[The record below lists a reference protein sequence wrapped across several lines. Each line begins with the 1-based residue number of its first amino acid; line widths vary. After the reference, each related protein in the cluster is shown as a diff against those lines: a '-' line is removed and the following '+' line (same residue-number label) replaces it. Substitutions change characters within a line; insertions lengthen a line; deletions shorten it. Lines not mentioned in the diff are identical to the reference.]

1 MSIKKYFAIADN
13 TITNAFEENLS
24 TRGTGS
30 NMGQSDI
37 LEVFSIYAQQSTGSS
52 ELARSLIQFNIPS
65 IASDRTAGTIP
76 ASGSVSF
83 YLKLY
88 NAEHS
93 LTLPR
98 NYHLE
103 VNSISVN
110 WEEGNGLDMD
120 NYTDLTYDFTGSNW
134 INAQG
139 SPSAATLVDAIDVA
153 GVAQNDK
160 FTMTVPASAGGDGV
174 TYTFLFD
181 SGTDVEANEEEN
193 TFGISLTSV
202 TDEADTAA
210 VLIKA
215 INGTADNK
223 YKYGAA
229 NLGAGS
235 ALTAGTIGL
244 TAKAGSS
251 NTKVTLTMD
260 TSGSA
265 GNVASVLAAETNFGS
280 DKVLEAA
287 FTGGRGP
294 WSTQGGDYHTDTSS
308 SFKQHFEIGDE
319 NLEIDVTTLVEQWLN
334 SGGNVLGSKTNYGVL
349 VRLSGSQEATSSLS
363 PAGGGA
369 TKSYYTK
376 KFFGRGT
383 EFFFEKPSIE
393 ARWDSSRRDNR
404 GTFYFSSSIAPA
416 SENLN
421 TLFLYN
427 YVRGR
432 LRDIGGTQSPNQL
445 PVLNLYYA
453 SGSVPEAS
461 AQYFRNSSNEA
472 VNFLSSSRVSEGVY
486 KVQFSVTSSVVT
498 SVYPYLVDVWTYS
511 GSQIQTGSAFTPTDF
526 GMENYDVSNTHVLTM
541 PKLLK
546 KYSNKETER
555 FRLFVRDKGWSPNV
569 YTKAVSTIDSKIIE
583 SASFQIMRTVD
594 QKVVIPYGTGSDNY
608 SMLSYDVSGNYF
620 DFDMSLLES
629 GYTYAFKYSF
639 YDDAVGGYREQPYLF
654 KFKVENDEY

>member
-65 IASDRTAGTIP
+65 ITSDRAAGTIP
-76 ASGSVSF
+76 VSGSVSF

-103 VNSISVN
+103 VNSISAN

-134 INAQG
+134 I
-139 SPSAATLVDAIDVA
+139 
-153 GVAQNDK
+153 K
-160 FTMTVPASAGGDGV
+160 RAS
-174 TYTFLFD
+174 
-181 SGTDVEANEEEN
+181 S
-193 TFGISLTSV
+193 TSW
-202 TDEADTAA
+202 TTA
-210 VLIKA
+210 
-215 INGTADNK
+215 
-223 YKYGAA
+223 
-229 NLGAGS
+229 
-235 ALTAGTIGL
+235 
-244 TAKAGSS
+244 
-251 NTKVTLTMD
+251 
-260 TSGSA
+260 
-265 GNVASVLAAETNFGS
+265 
-280 DKVLEAA
+280 
-287 FTGGRGP
+287 
-294 WSTQGGDYHTDTSS
+294 GGDYHTDTSS

-404 GTFYFSSSIAPA
+404 GAFYFSSSIAPA

-432 LRDIGGTQSPNQL
+432 LRDIAGATTQL

-453 SGSVPEAS
+453 SGSVPEGS
-461 AQYFRNSSNEA
+461 AQYLRNSSNA
-472 VNFLSSSRVSEGVY
+472 AANFLSSSRVSEGVY
-486 KVQFSVTSSVVT
+486 KAQFSVTSSVVT
-498 SVYPYLVDVWTYS
+498 ATYPYLVDVWTYS
-511 GSQIQTGSAFTPTDF
+511 GSQIQTGSAFTPSDF

-546 KYSNKETER
+546 KYSNKKTER
-555 FRLFVRDKGWSPNV
+555 FRLFVRDKGWSPSV
-569 YTKAVSTIDSKIIE
+569 YTKATSTIKSKIIE

-594 QKVVIPYGTGSDNY
+594 QKTVIPYGTGSDNY

-629 GYTYAFKYSF
+629 GYIYAFKYSF
-639 YDDAVGGYREQPYLF
+639 YDDAVGVYREQPYLF